1 MWRCFLLRLAMRSYL
16 FLRETKWNF
25 CLELMEHK
33 IVQVKDGAKIYP
45 WMVRMSMTRLDE
57 TTVQCGGTLI
67 SKDRIATARHCLQ
80 NMKSGVVEFLKK
92 TSSDN
97 GNFTRQ
103 IKYYQIPKDRVS
115 DYAEAVL
122 DKPVRN
128 IFPIDI
134 CQGKLKAGKKGLA
147 LGWGLTGHKQT
158 ISKNPNT
165 LAEQVFRL

>member
-1 MWRCFLLRLAMRSYL
+1 MIWFHADNSLFCGATLF
-16 FLRETKWNF
+16 FLR
-25 CLELMEHK
+25 
-33 IVQVKDGAKIYP
+33 IVLPQ
-45 WMVRMSMTRLDE
+45 LN
-57 TTVQCGGTLI
+57 TVCKTGKLG
-67 SKDRIATARHCLQ
+67 
-80 NMKSGVVEFLKK
+80 FLKK
-92 TSSDN
+92 TSSN
-97 GNFTRQ
+97 KGMFTRQ